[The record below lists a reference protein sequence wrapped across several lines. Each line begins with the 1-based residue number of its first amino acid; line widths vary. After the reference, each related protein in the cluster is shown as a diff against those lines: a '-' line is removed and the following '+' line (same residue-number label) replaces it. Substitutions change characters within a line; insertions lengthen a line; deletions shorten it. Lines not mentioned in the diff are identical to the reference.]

1 MLGHMSS
8 LRAKTVFIVGAGFS
22 HHAGLPLT
30 NQFTEAMLEARG
42 FGTGP
47 SRLMVD
53 FLSKFIHD
61 AFDHSTGA
69 SAKRWP
75 DLEDVFTCV
84 DLAANSGHYLGS
96 TFSPADLRTVRRA
109 MLGRIIRML
118 DQRYTAARKKK
129 ETEWHRLDDFF
140 FRIDSEDVGFISMN
154 WDTLIERKLHLVRS
168 TGLIDYGCDALL
180 ANIPDPPDPDDYYHA
195 AKAYAKVLKKRQII
209 EIVPPRQPL
218 ATERVTPVVK
228 IHGSA
233 NWLYCDSC
241 RQLYWFQPDQCGRIA
256 DQLIGEDDLRRIGRF
271 LDKDKKN
278 VETTI
283 ERLNKRIRVKCPC
296 SGTVPLGT
304 RIATFSYRKAL
315 DFAMFQKSWFAAEEL
330 LLSADKWVFIGYSLP
345 AADYEFKYLLK
356 RTQLSRPTEPRFVV
370 ISGGNAQQVRRTYDN
385 YRKFFG
391 RSIKDSGFFKG
402 GLTSEAVNAACE

>member
-1 MLGHMSS
+1 MSTLS
-8 LRAKTVFIVGAGFS
+8 AKTVFVVGAGFS

-30 NQFTEAMLEARG
+30 NKFTEAILEARE
-42 FGTGP
+42 FGQGP
-47 SRLMVD
+47 SRITVD

-84 DLAANSGHYLGS
+84 DLAANSGHYLGC

-109 MLGRIIRML
+109 ILARIIRML
-118 DQRYTAARKKK
+118 DQKYNRARKKK
-129 ETEWHRLDDFF
+129 EAEWRKLDDFF
-140 FRIDSEDVGFISMN
+140 ARIDSEDVGFISMN
-154 WDTLIERKLHLVRS
+154 WDTVIERKLQLSRS
-168 TGLIDYGCDALL
+168 TLLIDYGCDARP
-180 ANIPDPPDPDDYYHA
+180 ASIPDPPNPDDYHHA
-195 AKAYAKVLKKRQII
+195 AKAFAKELKKREII
-209 EIVPPRQPL
+209 SVVPPKQ
-218 ATERVTPVVK
+218 RVDSETATPVVK

-241 RQLYWFQPDQCGRIA
+241 RQLYWFHPDQCSRIA

-271 LDKDKKN
+271 LGKDKKFKKYF
-278 VETTI
+278 EATI
-283 ERLNKRIRVKCPC
+283 DDLNKRIRAKCPC

-315 DFAMFQKSWFAAEEL
+315 EFPMFQKSWFAAEEL
-330 LLSADKWVFIGYSLP
+330 LRSADKWVFIGYSLP

-356 RTQLSRPTEPRFVV
+356 RTQLCRRTAPMFAVV
-370 ISGGNAQQVRRTYDN
+370 SGGNARDVRRTYDN

-391 RSIKDSGFFKG
+391 RSIKGSEFFST
-402 GLTSEAVNAACE
+402 GLTADAIRAICP